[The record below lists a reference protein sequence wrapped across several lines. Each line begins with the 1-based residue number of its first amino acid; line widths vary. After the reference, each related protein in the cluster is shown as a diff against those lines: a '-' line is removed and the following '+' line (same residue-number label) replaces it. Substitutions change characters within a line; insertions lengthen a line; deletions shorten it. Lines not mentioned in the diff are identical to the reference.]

1 MLSKGLAYGW
11 LAARRRIGEM
21 ILPVV
26 TTATGAFLVV
36 LVFGMQDGIRAQS
49 ASLGHADE
57 IGRAVILIAVT
68 VLLVGVVEVAVATT
82 RTVAHRT
89 RELGVLGANGVP
101 RTPVVAALLV
111 EPLVAAV
118 LGAVVGAAL
127 AGVIAMVLGATGFVP
142 TGVAVGGSASR
153 RRHRRRRQHRRRA
166 GHQHRAHLDR
176 SVAATH
182 SFALRGRLIHDG
194 HQRRRSHRRRRRC
207 RGRGP
212 SPRRRRPVIE
222 VSDVWKLHKLGD
234 EVVKALVA
242 ADLQVMPGEFVCLMG
257 PSGSGKSTLL
267 NIIGGLDRPTKGSVK
282 VAGKDTG
289 QLTESQFAA
298 LRHDTIG
305 FIFQSYNLIPF
316 LSAVENV
323 ELPLMFEPYDRKAL
337 RKRAMELLELVGLSH
352 RVHHQPTKMSGGE
365 QQRTAIARSLIS
377 NPTLVLADEPTANLD
392 HKTGETVV
400 RMLRDL
406 CSTMGVTVV
415 ASTHDPIVAEE
426 ASRVVRMRDGQI
438 VS

>member
-1 MLSKGLAYGW
+1 MTVVDDENTKEQ
-11 LAARRRIGEM
+11 AA
-21 ILPVV
+21 
-26 TTATGAFLVV
+26 
-36 LVFGMQDGIRAQS
+36 
-49 ASLGHADE
+49 
-57 IGRAVILIAVT
+57 
-68 VLLVGVVEVAVATT
+68 
-82 RTVAHRT
+82 
-89 RELGVLGANGVP
+89 
-101 RTPVVAALLV
+101 VVAAPS
-111 EPLVAAV
+111 EA
-118 LGAVVGAAL
+118 
-127 AGVIAMVLGATGFVP
+127 
-142 TGVAVGGSASR
+142 
-153 RRHRRRRQHRRRA
+153 RA
-166 GHQHRAHLDR
+166 
-176 SVAATH
+176 
-182 SFALRGRLIHDG
+182 
-194 HQRRRSHRRRRRC
+194 
-207 RGRGP
+207 
-212 SPRRRRPVIE
+212 PVIE

-242 ADLQVMPGEFVCLMG
+242 ADLRVMPGEFVCLMG

-267 NIIGGLDRPTKGSVK
+267 NIIGGLDRPTKGSVS

>member
-1 MLSKGLAYGW
+1 MTVIKDTD
-11 LAARRRIGEM
+11 E
-21 ILPVV
+21 
-26 TTATGAFLVV
+26 TTNVDIAEAPIWHAGTK
-36 LVFGMQDGIRAQS
+36 
-49 ASLGHADE
+49 AS
-57 IGRAVILIAVT
+57 
-68 VLLVGVVEVAVATT
+68 
-82 RTVAHRT
+82 
-89 RELGVLGANGVP
+89 
-101 RTPVVAALLV
+101 
-111 EPLVAAV
+111 
-118 LGAVVGAAL
+118 
-127 AGVIAMVLGATGFVP
+127 
-142 TGVAVGGSASR
+142 
-153 RRHRRRRQHRRRA
+153 
-166 GHQHRAHLDR
+166 
-176 SVAATH
+176 
-182 SFALRGRLIHDG
+182 
-194 HQRRRSHRRRRRC
+194 
-207 RGRGP
+207 
-212 SPRRRRPVIE
+212 PVIE

-234 EVVKALVA
+234 EVVRALVA
-242 ADLQVMPGEFVCLMG
+242 ADLEVMPGEFVCLMG

-267 NIIGGLDRPTKGSVK
+267 NIIGGLDRPTKGTVK
-282 VAGKDTG
+282 VAGKDTAK
-289 QLTESQFAA
+289 LTESQFAA

-323 ELPLMFEPYDRKAL
+323 ELPLMFEPYDRKSL
-337 RKRAMELLELVGLSH
+337 RKRATELLELVGLSH
-352 RVHHQPTKMSGGE
+352 RINHQPTKMSGGE

>member
-1 MLSKGLAYGW
+1 MTVINDNDETIDVAE
-11 LAARRRIGEM
+11 GE
-21 ILPVV
+21 
-26 TTATGAFLVV
+26 
-36 LVFGMQDGIRAQS
+36 
-49 ASLGHADE
+49 AS
-57 IGRAVILIAVT
+57 T
-68 VLLVGVVEVAVATT
+68 
-82 RTVAHRT
+82 
-89 RELGVLGANGVP
+89 
-101 RTPVVAALLV
+101 
-111 EPLVAAV
+111 
-118 LGAVVGAAL
+118 
-127 AGVIAMVLGATGFVP
+127 
-142 TGVAVGGSASR
+142 
-153 RRHRRRRQHRRRA
+153 
-166 GHQHRAHLDR
+166 
-176 SVAATH
+176 AATEATA
-182 SFALRGRLIHDG
+182 S
-194 HQRRRSHRRRRRC
+194 
-207 RGRGP
+207 
-212 SPRRRRPVIE
+212 PVIE
-222 VSDVWKLHKLGD
+222 VADVWKLHKLGD
-234 EVVKALVA
+234 EVVKALVS

-289 QLTESQFAA
+289 KLTESQFAA

-323 ELPLMFEPYDRKAL
+323 ELPLMFEPYDRKSL
-337 RKRAMELLELVGLSH
+337 RKRAIELLELVGLSH
-352 RVHHQPTKMSGGE
+352 RINHQPTKMSGGE

-438 VS
+438 VN

>member
-1 MLSKGLAYGW
+1 MTVVDDENTKEQ
-11 LAARRRIGEM
+11 AA
-21 ILPVV
+21 
-26 TTATGAFLVV
+26 
-36 LVFGMQDGIRAQS
+36 
-49 ASLGHADE
+49 
-57 IGRAVILIAVT
+57 
-68 VLLVGVVEVAVATT
+68 
-82 RTVAHRT
+82 
-89 RELGVLGANGVP
+89 
-101 RTPVVAALLV
+101 VVAAPS
-111 EPLVAAV
+111 E
-118 LGAVVGAAL
+118 
-127 AGVIAMVLGATGFVP
+127 AT
-142 TGVAVGGSASR
+142 A
-153 RRHRRRRQHRRRA
+153 
-166 GHQHRAHLDR
+166 
-176 SVAATH
+176 
-182 SFALRGRLIHDG
+182 
-194 HQRRRSHRRRRRC
+194 
-207 RGRGP
+207 
-212 SPRRRRPVIE
+212 PVIE

-242 ADLQVMPGEFVCLMG
+242 ADLRVMPGEFVCLMG

-267 NIIGGLDRPTKGSVK
+267 NIIGGLDRPTKGSVS